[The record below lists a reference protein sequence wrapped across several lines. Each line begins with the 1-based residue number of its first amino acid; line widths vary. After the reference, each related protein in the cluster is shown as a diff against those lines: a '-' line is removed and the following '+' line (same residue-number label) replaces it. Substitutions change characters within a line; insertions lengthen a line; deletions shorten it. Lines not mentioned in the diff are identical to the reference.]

1 MNYWIIAANGQT
13 YGPADLATLRRWV
26 AESRV
31 VGTTPVGESETGP
44 FRDAALVP
52 ELATAFG
59 APPVDAADAQPARS
73 PGSAPPTSPQA
84 PSAMPADWPPQAL
97 AVSQLV
103 SGIFNLIVAAG
114 WVFTC
119 FGIILSIPLAF
130 LGVYELIAYSKAR
143 TTDPRTY
150 LESTKTKA
158 ILDIC
163 SILAGNVG
171 SAVCG
176 IVMLTQIPAAR
187 ERAGV
192 R

>member
-59 APPVDAADAQPARS
+59 APPVDADEGRPSSQA
-73 PGSAPPTSPQA
+73 SAPPTSPQA
-84 PSAMPADWPPQAL
+84 PAGIPSDWPPQAIG
-97 AVSQLV
+97 VSQLV
-103 SGIFNLIVAAG
+103 SGIFNLIAAAG
-114 WVFTC
+114 WLLTC
-119 FGIILSIPLAF
+119 FGVILSVPLAF
-130 LGVYELIAYSKAR
+130 LGIYELIAYSRAR
-143 TTDPRTY
+143 TTDPQRY
-150 LESTKTKA
+150 LDSTQTKA
-158 ILDIC
+158 VLDIC
-163 SILAGNVG
+163 TILAGNLG

-176 IVMLTQIPAAR
+176 IVMLTQLPAAR
-187 ERAGV
+187 ERLAQ

>member
-59 APPVDAADAQPARS
+59 APPVDADAGRPSWSQA
-73 PGSAPPTSPQA
+73 SAPPTSPQA
-84 PSAMPADWPPQAL
+84 PAGIPADWPPQAIG
-97 AVSQLV
+97 VSQLV
-103 SGIFNLIVAAG
+103 SGIFNLIAAAG
-114 WVFTC
+114 WLLTC
-119 FGIILSIPLAF
+119 FGVILSVPLAF
-130 LGVYELIAYSKAR
+130 LGVYELIAYSRAR
-143 TTDPRTY
+143 TTDPQRY
-150 LESTKTKA
+150 LDSTQTKA
-158 ILDIC
+158 VLDIC
-163 SILAGNVG
+163 TILTGNLG

-176 IVMLTQIPAAR
+176 IVMLTQLPAAR
-187 ERAGV
+187 DRLAQ